1 MPNRYEREIEE
12 ILRNLENAEP
22 KPALRP
28 KFGRR
33 ARQKPAPGLPTRRRP
48 FFSFNFSTTE
58 WLLVT
63 AVGAAL
69 VSGGYA
75 YSLDR
80 QDIFTAILATVGIVC
95 LTLVAFSH
103 FLFRPHRSQSMR
115 YGNVTVTPLH
125 RSPFSGLKTQWNL
138 FLLKLRYRRKKEH

>member
-28 KFGRR
+28 KFGKRPR
-33 ARQKPAPGLPTRRRP
+33 PKPGPGLPARRGP
-48 FFSFNFSTTE
+48 FFSFNFSAIE
-58 WLLVT
+58 WLLVI
-63 AVGAAL
+63 AIVAAL

-75 YSLDR
+75 YLQGR
-80 QDIFTAILATVGIVC
+80 QDIFTAILAIVGIVS

-103 FLFRPHRSQSMR
+103 FLFRPRRSQSMR
-115 YGNVTVTPLH
+115 YGNVTVTPLR
-125 RSPFSGLKTQWNL
+125 RSPVSGLKTRWNL
-138 FLLKLRYRRKKEH
+138 FLLKLRYRRKKER

>member
-28 KFGRR
+28 KFGKRP
-33 ARQKPAPGLPTRRRP
+33 RQKPGPGIPARHRP
-48 FFSFNFSTTE
+48 FFSFNFSMTE
-58 WLLVT
+58 WLLV
-63 AVGAAL
+63 AGIVAAL

-75 YSLDR
+75 YLQDR

-103 FLFRPHRSQSMR
+103 FLFRPRRSQSMR
-115 YGNVTVTPLH
+115 YGNVTVTPLR